1 MQRQIPPF
9 HRYAQVSGTGS
20 RHWRETLK
28 RWHRPP
34 QPKKWHWPREKY
46 RCDALETDAR
56 GGRSVS
62 RRPQAGVATRGS
74 SGFRLQSGWRQ
85 YASDHLCNVL
95 CLPYK
100 WPPTSVTA
108 KRARRCGWTP
118 RRDRG
123 TAMHAPATGLIAA
136 SACHWCETMAYVL
149 RLAHAAGRKK
159 TRDGTAA

>member
-1 MQRQIPPF
+1 M
-9 HRYAQVSGTGS
+9 ALVSLEIYTGAT
-20 RHWRETLK
+20 HWRLTQEVGGQSAASL
-28 RWHRPP
+28 RQELPP
-34 QPKKWHWPREKY
+34 VVPVDFVSNQ
-46 RCDALETDAR
+46 D
-56 GGRSVS
+56 GGTH
-62 RRPQAGVATRGS
+62 AE
-74 SGFRLQSGWRQ
+74 
-85 YASDHLCNVL
+85 YASDLCNVF